1 MNITSKKILLPA
13 LFILC
18 VICARTLLLLLND
31 PEGPNLLIVVV
42 GGVMIYGVIYAFLR
56 LAKIV

>member
-1 MNITSKKILLPA
+1 MRIPLKRILLS
-13 LFILC
+13 ILL
-18 VICARTLLLLLND
+18 VLSVVCARTLLLLLND

-42 GGVMIYGVIYAFLR
+42 GGVMIYGVIYTFLR

>member
-1 MNITSKKILLPA
+1 MRIPLKRILLS
-13 LFILC
+13 ILL
-18 VICARTLLLLLND
+18 VLSVVCARTLLLLLND

>member
-1 MNITSKKILLPA
+1 MKSKKLMLVA